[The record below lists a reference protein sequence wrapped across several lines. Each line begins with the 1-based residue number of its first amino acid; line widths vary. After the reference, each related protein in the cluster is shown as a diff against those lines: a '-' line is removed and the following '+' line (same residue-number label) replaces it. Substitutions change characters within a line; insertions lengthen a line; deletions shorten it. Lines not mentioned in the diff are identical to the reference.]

1 MYVKDNPNPGAG
13 VIHPAEVED
22 DGGMVVGYCRVA
34 SRGKKRSSDE
44 NSEGDGEHTSR
55 LVLDS
60 CQFIHGD
67 FSIPEVRDDG

>member
-1 MYVKDNPNPGAG
+1 MDVKDEPNPSTS

-34 SRGKKRSSDE
+34 SRGERSGSDE

-55 LVLDS
+55 LVLYS

-67 FSIPEVRDDG
+67 FSIPEVQDDG